1 MIIETDDYI
10 PLMEAA
16 RELGMAHSSAGNL
29 ARDLGLIV
37 KVFGVRVV
45 KKSDV
50 ELMRQNRR
58 GMGNPDW
65 VSDYEKA
72 SSASYKAI
80 ESRERRKR
88 ERAAKKKV

>member
-1 MIIETDDYI
+1 VIIETDDYI

-16 RELGMAHSSAGNL
+16 RELRMAHSSAGNL

-45 KKSDV
+45 KKTDV

-58 GMGNPDW
+58 GMGNPRWIEDF
-65 VSDYEKA
+65 EAA
-72 SSASYKAI
+72 SAASYKAI

-88 ERAAKKKV
+88 ERTAKKKV